1 MVSTYNGLLTFA
13 QSPLFLKCVQS
24 LADSIAAF
32 SIPAVFFHRRKA
44 VARSAS
50 SLSQKERFT
59 FLGVGKK
66 QKTPL
71 HSWLIGLR
79 NAKSDLVHT
88 FRLQKVKD
96 VSETRSLLKGCL
108 FRVEDVTLNLT
119 SNEVYCLP
127 RRNFKLRRLP
137 KSTSRSSV
145 FVSGKETGRKSG
157 VLWWLST
164 ILPWRSSGKR
174 LEKLL
179 EKAESENAKLL
190 VKSAFTEGYVASG
203 GITKKFLFFAFLLL
217 LLPSLLQLYLHYGV
231 ISDQLFSSVKEITP
245 EEINVNFDDVK
256 GIDEAKEELMQIVD
270 YLKQPE
276 KYCKL
281 GGRLPK
287 GVLLVGPPGIGK
299 TLLARAIAGEAG
311 VAFFHTSG
319 SEFEEMFVG
328 LGAKRIRDL
337 FEAARERAPC
347 VLFIDE
353 IDSVGSR
360 RTEQSVL
367 AYSNQTLN
375 QLLSEMD
382 GFESTEGVIVL
393 AATNRREDLDQALLR
408 PGRFDLQLVLGYPD
422 LKGRMD
428 IFNLYLSR
436 VKTDGK
442 IDVETMAK
450 GTIGFSGA
458 DIENLVN
465 QAALK
470 AAADNKEYVDMEYL
484 EYAKDLVLMGPAL
497 KHRVPDEAAN
507 RVTAYHEAGH
517 ALVSYFT
524 KHAHPVHRVTILPR
538 REALGLTS
546 FMPEKDQY
554 EFTRAQML
562 ASLDVMMAG
571 RAAEDLICGY
581 DLVSSGCA
589 TDLSKATDL
598 ALDMVQRYG
607 MSDKIGFRIVK
618 DADNTLLGYSRD
630 VSSATAQIIDNEVK
644 SILQD
649 AYERAKTILKNN
661 AAAHKRV
668 AEALLKHET
677 LNADELKAIIEK
689 QPWPESTKTLKLRM
703 MNLHHTASPLK

>member
-1 MVSTYNGLLTFA
+1 M
-13 QSPLFLKCVQS
+13 
-24 LADSIAAF
+24 
-32 SIPAVFFHRRKA
+32 
-44 VARSAS
+44 
-50 SLSQKERFT
+50 
-59 FLGVGKK
+59 
-66 QKTPL
+66 
-71 HSWLIGLR
+71 
-79 NAKSDLVHT
+79 
-88 FRLQKVKD
+88 
-96 VSETRSLLKGCL
+96 
-108 FRVEDVTLNLT
+108 
-119 SNEVYCLP
+119 
-127 RRNFKLRRLP
+127 
-137 KSTSRSSV
+137 
-145 FVSGKETGRKSG
+145 
-157 VLWWLST
+157 
-164 ILPWRSSGKR
+164 
-174 LEKLL
+174 
-179 EKAESENAKLL
+179 
-190 VKSAFTEGYVASG
+190 
-203 GITKKFLFFAFLLL
+203 LL
-217 LLPSLLQLYLHYGV
+217 LLPSLLQLYLHYGL
-231 ISDQLFSSVKEITP
+231 ISDHLFSSVKEIVP

-256 GIDEAKEELMQIVD
+256 GIDEAKEELIQIVD

-276 KYCKL
+276 KYSKL

-353 IDSVGSR
+353 IDSVGTR
-360 RTEQSVL
+360 RTDQTVV

-382 GFESTEGVIVL
+382 GFEPTEGVIVL
-393 AATNRREDLDQALLR
+393 AATNRREDLDPALLR

-436 VKTDGK
+436 IKTNDE

-458 DIENLVN
+458 DIENVVN

-470 AAADNKEYVDMEYL
+470 AAADNKEYVDMQYL

-517 ALVSYFT
+517 ALVSFFT

-538 REALGLTS
+538 RESLGLTS

-554 EFTRAQML
+554 EVTRAQLL
-562 ASLDVMMAG
+562 ASIDVLMAG
-571 RAAEDLICGY
+571 RAAEDLVCGY
-581 DLVSSGCA
+581 ELVSSGCA
-589 TDLSKATDL
+589 SDLSKATTL
-598 ALDMVQRYG
+598 ALDMVQHYG
-607 MSDKIGFRIVK
+607 MSDKIGFRVIK
-618 DADNTLLGYSRD
+618 DMDSTVFGYSRD
-630 VSSATAQIIDNEVK
+630 
-644 SILQD
+644 D
-649 AYERAKTILKNN
+649 AYERAKSILKNN

-668 AEALLKHET
+668 AEALLKYET
-677 LNADELKAIIEK
+677 LNADDLKTIIENK
-689 QPWPESTKTLKLRM
+689 DGPELLKPR
-703 MNLHHTASPLK
+703 